1 MTEIFNCNNF
11 SKCIIQE
18 KAWENMKCSK
28 CGKLMSEPIIV
39 DFGEIKVCN
48 ECANTHFLFR
58 KIPINKKG
66 GVK

>member
-28 CGKLMSEPIIV
+28 CNVLLVDDHQTDEV
-39 DFGEIKVCN
+39 DFKVCPVCG
-48 ECANTHFLFR
+48 EKVAR
-58 KIPINKKG
+58 IKKINIEE
-66 GVK
+66 V